1 MSCNQV
7 ADLTG
12 QFQPVQGNNPRLISF
27 DLYTPASGDGLLVH
41 TGGTATST
49 AAFDIGYGVGQV
61 KQLGVFANGQ
71 AVFSGPA
78 FYPSTGRVF
87 NDRLW
92 HSILVTYDGTTVI
105 IYIDGILDNRSTNW
119 NLGSNSPIS
128 STLNTSGTTVN
139 LCGNPTSG
147 WTTNAK
153 LKNVN
158 FYNYAL
164 SSPELSVSE

>member
-1 MSCNQV
+1 M
-7 ADLTG
+7 
-12 QFQPVQGNNPRLISF
+12 
-27 DLYTPASGDGLLVH
+27 YTPASGDGLLVH
-41 TGGTATST
+41 TGGTSTST
-49 AAFDIGYGVGQV
+49 TSFDIGYGNGQI

-71 AVFSGPA
+71 VVFGGPA
-78 FYPSTGRVF
+78 FYPSSGKVF

-92 HSILVTYDGTTVI
+92 HSVLVTYDGTTLT

-128 STLNTSGTTVN
+128 STLSTSGTTVN

-164 SSPELSVSE
+164 SSPELSVTE